1 MLNDYFDYEHATPVL
16 LHIIY
21 FKAFGCKNVKL

>member
-1 MLNDYFDYEHATPVL
+1 MLNDYFDYKRATPIL

-21 FKAFGCKNVKL
+21 FKAFGCKKVRL